1 MVVGLLVL
9 FANPAHAEHQDF
21 VGHEPARCDILAFEG
36 PLEGTIIGTS
46 LSISSEIRATF
57 NQFGCQITA
66 ELETMSSRFTG
77 SGTSHTLA
85 CDVYPSDLSP
95 VYSAGTNF
103 MDRELMQ

>member
-21 VGHEPARCDILAFEG
+21 VGHEPAQCDILDFDG
-36 PLEGTIIGTS
+36 PIRKIIGTS

-57 NQFGCQITA
+57 NQFGCRITG
-66 ELETMSSRFTG
+66 ELEIMSSRFTG

-85 CDVYPSDLSP
+85 CDVYPSDLPP